1 MMKIITKCRLIHYL
15 INDDGEIII
24 ESFDEN
30 FVEELKKGIENV
42 DYFGNPIGTMYRIDN
57 R

>member
-1 MMKIITKCRLIHYL
+1 MKIITKCRLIHYL